1 MKKLKTIC
9 FLCVSL
15 LLLIGCSPK
24 VAGKIGEKIEIK
36 IFYNDGSIKEKQK
49 LTTKANIKISKVEL
63 MKSNNGVC
71 NLKVF
76 VEYSNLGKSKV
87 DFGYSF
93 AKLKDSKGR
102 IFEGEKETNL
112 ENQINK
118 MWNRYYICSKPYD
131 FIDCGPG
138 LKCSNSVSFEVPE
151 SILEENIYFGFISSI
166 NKKKFQSNILLRD
179 NKKSK
184 RNYGNV
190 ETFNSASWR

>member
-1 MKKLKTIC
+1 MKRLKTLF
-9 FLCVSL
+9 FLSLSL
-15 LLLIGCSPK
+15 LLLISCSTK
-24 VAGKIGEKIEIK
+24 VAGKIGENVEIT
-36 IFYNDGSIKEKQK
+36 IFYNDGGFKEKQK
-49 LTTKANIKISKVEL
+49 ATTKAIVKISKVEL

-76 VEYSNLGKSKV
+76 IEYSNLGKSNF

-102 IFEGEKETNL
+102 IFEGEKETDL

-118 MWNRYYICSKPYD
+118 MWNRYYICTKPFD

-138 LKCSNSVSFEVPE
+138 LLCRNSVSFEVPE
-151 SILEENIYFGFISSI
+151 SILMEDIYFGFISSV
-166 NKKKFQSNILLRD
+166 NKKKFQGNILIRD

-184 RNYGNV
+184 RNYDTV
-190 ETFNSASWR
+190 ETFTSEIWR